1 MKRLADISSVLAH
14 DSRFHY
20 GTLALI
26 VLNGLLMG
34 LETVPEVMARYGEA
48 LLFANDV
55 IQGLFVLEIAIRLL
69 AFWPAPFRFFR
80 DGWNV
85 FDFTVIVLSL
95 LPVGGQ
101 FATVSRLARLL
112 RVTRLVSVSFELR
125 LIVQTMLRSIPSMG
139 HVSLLLGLLI
149 YVYGI
154 VGFYLFGQTDPSH
167 WGSLG
172 VAMLSVFQLLTL
184 EGWVEMQRALTPA
197 HPWAW
202 LYFASFVVVGVFIV
216 INLFIA
222 IVLNNLE
229 RVRAEERLSDSSTES
244 LQRAV
249 LELKEQLAR
258 FEAALE
264 SEKARGPKAVPGG
277 S

>member
-1 MKRLADISSVLAH
+1 MKRIAHFSRLVTADP
-14 DSRFHY
+14 RFHF

-26 VLNGLLMG
+26 VVNGLLMG
-34 LETVPEVMARYGEA
+34 LETMPGIMARFGPS
-48 LLFANDV
+48 LLAANGV
-55 IQGLFVLEIAIRLL
+55 IQALFVAEISVRVLS
-69 AFWPAPFRFFR
+69 FWPAPGRFFR

-85 FDFTVIVLSL
+85 FDFIVVGLSL

-139 HVSLLLGLLI
+139 HVALLLGLLI

-154 VGFYLFGQTDPSH
+154 VGFYLFASTDPGH

-172 VAMLSVFQLLTL
+172 TAMLSVFQLLTL
-184 EGWVEMQRALTPA
+184 EGWVEMQRAVMPD

-202 LYFASFVVVGVFIV
+202 LYFGSFVVVGVFIV

-222 IVLNNLE
+222 VVLNNLE
-229 RVRAEERLSDSSTES
+229 NVRAEERAADGSDQS
-244 LQRAV
+244 LQQTIKDLRD
-249 LELKEQLAR
+249 QLGR
-258 FEAALE
+258 LEAALATR
-264 SEKARGPKAVPGG
+264 ARPELDHTPRG
-277 S
+277 

>member
-1 MKRLADISSVLAH
+1 MKRLADVSYALAR
-14 DSRFHY
+14 DKWFHN

-34 LETVPEVMARYGEA
+34 LETVPDVMARHGKG
-48 LLFANDV
+48 LLLVNDV
-55 IQGLFVLEIAIRLL
+55 IQGLFVLEIAIRIL

-85 FDFTVIVLSL
+85 FDFTVVALSL

-125 LIVQTMLRSIPSMG
+125 LIIQTMLRSIPSMG

-154 VGFYLFGQTDPSH
+154 AGFYLFAATDPVH

-172 VAMLSVFQLLTL
+172 TAMLSVFQLLTL
-184 EGWVEMQRALTPA
+184 EGWVEMQRVLMPT

-202 LYFASFVVVGVFIV
+202 LYFGSFVVVGVFIV

-229 RVRAEERLSDSSTES
+229 NVRAEERAAGASDQD
-244 LQRAV
+244 LQRAIKD
-249 LELKEQLAR
+249 LREHLGRL
-258 FEAALE
+258 EAAL
-264 SEKARGPKAVPGG
+264 ANHTRPGNTT
-277 S
+277 